1 LTAPTRCPKCATEV
15 SDPTQ
20 PCPKCGFVIE
30 HPQRKRYQRRVVAS
44 AATMLTGYALGMLGT
59 ALQIDAIAITGLLLG
74 FVGAVWL
81 MWSMY
86 LLFRTGV

>member
-1 LTAPTRCPKCATEV
+1 
-15 SDPTQ
+15 
-20 PCPKCGFVIE
+20 
-30 HPQRKRYQRRVVAS
+30 VVAS